1 MFIANRFLYAKK
13 QKMISIKMAAAE
25 DVDIIVPLFEAY
37 RIFYN
42 QAPDPVAEKQFLEER
57 IIRNQSVIFLAF
69 QDSEAVG
76 FTQLYPLFS
85 SVSMRRLWLLN
96 DLYILADH
104 RKKGIATS
112 LLETAK
118 KHALDTGAKGLL
130 LETGKDN
137 LNAQVLYQKNGWI
150 RESNYFYEYTFK

>member
-1 MFIANRFLYAKK
+1 
-13 QKMISIKMAAAE
+13 MISIKMATAE
-25 DVDIIVPLFEAY
+25 DVDIIVPLFGAY

-42 QAPDPVAEKQFLEER
+42 QPSEPAAEKQFLEER
-57 IIRNQSVIFLAF
+57 IRRNESVIFLAF
-69 QDSEAVG
+69 NQAEAVG
-76 FTQLYPLFS
+76 FTQLYPMFS
-85 SVSMRRLWLLN
+85 SVSMKRLWVLN
-96 DLYILADH
+96 DLYVLPDQ

-118 KHALDTGAKGLL
+118 KHALDTDAKGLV

-150 RESNYFYEYTFK
+150 REENYFYEYTFK